1 MKRTYR
7 SEAAAAVHEAAN
19 DLHELGLMS
28 KERMD
33 RFDEMCLTPVPA
45 YEAAD
50 VKALRE
56 RENVSR
62 RVMARYLN
70 VAPDLIGEWE
80 EGVKRP
86 SGAARKLLSLIESK
100 GLSALL

>member
-1 MKRTYR
+1 MERTYR

-19 DLHELGLMS
+19 DLHELGLMR
-28 KERMD
+28 KERM
-33 RFDEMCLTPVPA
+33 REFDELCLVPPPA
-45 YEAAD
+45 YEAGD

-62 RVMARYLN
+62 KVLARYLN

-80 EGVKRP
+80 SGAKRP
-86 SGAARKLLSLIESK
+86 SGPASKLLSLIDSK
-100 GLSALL
+100 GLSAIL